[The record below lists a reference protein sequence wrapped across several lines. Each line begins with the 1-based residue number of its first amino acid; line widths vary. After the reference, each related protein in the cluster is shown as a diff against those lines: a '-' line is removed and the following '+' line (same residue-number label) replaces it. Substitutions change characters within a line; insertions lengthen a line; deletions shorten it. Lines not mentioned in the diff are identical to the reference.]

1 MSQIQG
7 AVLAST
13 ASTAGY
19 VIVIVAL
26 VAFAIYL
33 FINIRRA
40 RPETGSEIVL
50 APNRMQHHPDEV
62 LEGSVLNRNL
72 AFGLGAIVLISV
84 GLPVYWLGEPGRN
97 EGWQETF
104 DRRAA
109 DRGAETFAPTAEG
122 GLNCAGC
129 HGGMDAQGGLAP
141 YTINDANG
149 DFVASVEW
157 QAPALNT
164 VLLRF
169 DEEELFDILVYGRP
183 FSPMPAWGI
192 DGGGALND
200 QQIGNLIAYI
210 KTIQISPE
218 AAQAAATDAL
228 ATAMESGQFESEGE
242 ALFNLGLYDGFAGG
256 SYSCG
261 RCHTQGWSY
270 GEPEDPGTGALGPNL
285 TAVRNQF
292 PGGAVGFGEQVDFV
306 TEGSVKGTLY
316 GRHGQG
322 SGRMPGFGEMLTDEQ
337 IQAIVEYER
346 NLGDE

>member
-1 MSQIQG
+1 MSSLHS

-13 ASTAGY
+13 ASTTGY
-19 VIVIVAL
+19 VIVL
-26 VAFAIYL
+26 VAFVGFGIYL
-33 FINIRRA
+33 FLNIRQA
-40 RPETGSEIVL
+40 RKETGSEIVL
-50 APNRMQHHPDEV
+50 APNRMPHHPDEV

-109 DRGAETFAPTAEG
+109 DRGADTFAVTAEG

-129 HGGMDAQGGLAP
+129 HGGMDAQGGVAP
-141 YTINDANG
+141 FTITDANG
-149 DFVASVEW
+149 DFVASVDW

-169 DEEELFDILVYGRP
+169 DEEELYDILVYGRP

-192 DGGGALND
+192 AGGGALND

-218 AAQAAATDAL
+218 EAQAAATDAL
-228 ATAMESGQFESEGE
+228 ADAMESGQFESEGE

-256 SYSCG
+256 AYSCG

-270 GEPEDPGTGALGPNL
+270 GEPESDGDGALGPNL
-285 TAVRNQF
+285 TAVRQQF
-292 PGGAVGFGEQVDFV
+292 PGGATGFGEQVDFV
-306 TEGSVKGTLY
+306 SEGSVKGQAY

-322 SGRMPGFGEMLTDEQ
+322 SGRMPGFADMLSNEQ

-346 NLGDE
+346 NLGDD